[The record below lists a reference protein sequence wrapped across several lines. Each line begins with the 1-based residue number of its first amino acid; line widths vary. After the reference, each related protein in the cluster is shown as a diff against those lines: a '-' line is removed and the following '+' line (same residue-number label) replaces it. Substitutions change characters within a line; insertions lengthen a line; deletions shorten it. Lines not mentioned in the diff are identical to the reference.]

1 MLYSKGQVLLR
12 EVEHVEDDRLL
23 ASVLAMVDGVHH
35 LYDSLALMHRFLLAV
50 LSDDGELTLNQ
61 DTVVHNGMMMPAQ
74 LLTSGEYILHCYKLR
89 ATLKIV
95 GQLNAIPT
103 LAGAYKFG

>member
-1 MLYSKGQVLLR
+1 
-12 EVEHVEDDRLL
+12 
-23 ASVLAMVDGVHH
+23 
-35 LYDSLALMHRFLLAV
+35 
-50 LSDDGELTLNQ
+50 
-61 DTVVHNGMMMPAQ
+61 MMMPAQ